1 MKKIDWIEKYLE
13 EALRLAWDDGPEPAL
28 KMLNGLLND
37 ESCYARL
44 HHTLGIICFSSA
56 ENLVKAEQHFS
67 LAIRFDPEFADPY
80 WYLGKLLADN
90 NRINDAVSIYKK
102 GMKVKDIQK
111 SYR

>member
-28 KMLNGLLND
+28 KLLDGLLND

-44 HHTLGIICFSSA
+44 HHTLGIIHFSCT
-56 ENLVKAEQHFS
+56 ENLAKAEQHFS
-67 LAIRFDPEFADPY
+67 LAIQFDPEFADAY

-90 NRINDAVSIYKK
+90 DRINDAVIIYKK
-102 GMKVKDIQK
+102 GMKAKEMQK
-111 SYR
+111 L